1 MATLDHL
8 TITVTRRHLMALG
21 LAAAAGGRAAPA
33 LAAGSPPSASVVLRL
48 PYARR
53 IGPVRV
59 PGGLELAGLRW
70 PGAAHAHAELRTRT
84 GPRGRWSPWM
94 GLPAGHDHGPDGGH
108 AHGTDPVWTGP
119 AGEVELRLSR
129 PVAGLVLHG

>member
-70 PGAAHAHAELRTRT
+70 PGPAHLHGELRARRR
-84 GPRGRWSPWM
+84 GGGGAAPRPPPPGR
-94 GLPAGHDHGPDGGH
+94 A
-108 AHGTDPVWTGP
+108 T
-119 AGEVELRLSR
+119 
-129 PVAGLVLHG
+129 